1 MYVVVFLLLGK
12 MLMKSMLFFQLGK
25 MLIKKMLFDK
35 KIQNILVVLQD
46 MYNNIISVYC
56 DIFDQLV

>member
-12 MLMKSMLFFQLGK
+12 MLMKSMYFQLGK

>member
-12 MLMKSMLFFQLGK
+12 MLMKSMYFQLGK

-35 KIQNILVVLQD
+35 KILDYFSSIVVYL
-46 MYNNIISVYC
+46 
-56 DIFDQLV
+56 

>member
-12 MLMKSMLFFQLGK
+12 MLMKSMYFQLGK

-35 KIQNILVVLQD
+35 KIQNILVVQY

>member
-12 MLMKSMLFFQLGK
+12 ILMKSMYFQLGK

-35 KIQNILVVLQD
+35 KIQNILVVLQYI
-46 MYNNIISVYC
+46 YNNIISVYC